1 MMNKNDKKFFLLSI
15 FFILFFIF
23 ISYLNLLFYSDHSEL
38 IKNLRSEGVK
48 CINLNL
54 DSPRIEKIPNEESKT
69 EFEAFKLLLK
79 DILEASDEQLLIK
92 KETIIKTLYFMLEEV
107 DEEDPRLIEFV
118 KQLIEPPS
126 TQKLNLTEAK
136 RKDFS
141 QLGQSTL
148 IDKLLGSKRNGFFIE
163 AGGFDGEFGSNTLFF
178 EIERDWTGILIEPIP
193 KNYQLIKTKNR
204 KIHTL
209 NACIANKRPIVA
221 KFRVLH
227 VLSGRLS
234 EMSDSHKHRI
244 DSEGKSGNKRVDKIA
259 YIPCF
264 SLVTILKAIGVD
276 KVDYFSLDVE
286 GGEWDI
292 VKSLDLGNRLDI
304 KTFSIEH
311 NGDQSAKNNFKDY
324 FKKFGYSL
332 AHEDGQDIYFY
343 KK

>member
-1 MMNKNDKKFFLLSI
+1 MLNKKIFLVSTL
-15 FFILFFIF
+15 FILFF
-23 ISYLNLLFYSDHSEL
+23 ISYLNLIFYSNNSNL
-38 IKNLRSEGVK
+38 INSLKTDGVK
-48 CINLNL
+48 CLNIENILNQKLNSNTHDNVYQSELDAFNLL
-54 DSPRIEKIPNEESKT
+54 
-69 EFEAFKLLLK
+69 FK

-107 DEEDPRLIEFV
+107 DESDPRLVEFV

-126 TQKLNLTEAK
+126 SQPLNLTEPK

-141 QLGQSTL
+141 QMGQSKI
-148 IDKLLGSKRNGFFIE
+148 IDDLLGSKRNGFFIE
-163 AGGFDGEFGSNTLFF
+163 AGGFDGEFGSNSLFF

-193 KNYQLIKTKNR
+193 KNYQIIKTKNR
-204 KIHTL
+204 KVHTL

-234 EMSDSHKHRI
+234 EMSDNHKHRI
-244 DSEGKSGNKRVDKIA
+244 DVEGKSGNKRVDKIA

-292 VKSLDLGNRLDI
+292 IKNLDLGKKLDI
-304 KTFSIEH
+304 KSFSIEH
-311 NGDQSAKNNFKDY
+311 NGDGGAKNNFKDY
-324 FKKFGYSL
+324 FNRSGYTL
-332 AHEDGQDIYFY
+332 AKEDSQDIYFY
-343 KK
+343 K